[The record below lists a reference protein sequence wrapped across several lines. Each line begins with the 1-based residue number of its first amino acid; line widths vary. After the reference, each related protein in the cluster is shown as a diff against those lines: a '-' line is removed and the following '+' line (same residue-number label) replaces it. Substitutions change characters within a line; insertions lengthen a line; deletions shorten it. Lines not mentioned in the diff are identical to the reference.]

1 MAGARGDALEW
12 ALALAAAPAERLA
25 LRQRPLPEG
34 IAALLQVAGGG
45 ATTALADAV
54 ARTGRSPEALV
65 EAARFY
71 VREVL
76 FHPDADAYRLL
87 GVRRDADADTI
98 KGHHRLLQ
106 QWLHPDRQTPG
117 DDAVFAARVNAA
129 WDQLRSKARRDAYD
143 RALPMQVPA
152 ASADMPATV
161 FAWRVQPGPDVDAA
175 STRWRERVPLLA
187 LLGACV
193 ALGALAI
200 VDQRRA
206 PDPVL
211 RVGVAEDA
219 GEAIPGLALPIRE
232 ADDPVLASASASPAS
247 VPPRR
252 VTTPVHAAR
261 PSARPATTG
270 SARVAAS
277 AVPARPP
284 APVVIADFQPT
295 ESMPAR
301 PVTAVRPPPSF
312 RPTTME
318 AVAAVTTSV
327 PAAVAEPSSPPPS
340 ASPVAVATAIAPTS
354 PPPRVD
360 AARTREAQ
368 RTGLRLLSYVQGR
381 GRGVPPIWDTV
392 AAQRAA
398 SRAREQLMAQG
409 VARIEPAAWRVL
421 DASGDLDASLR
432 FSDGRAGV
440 LRAALV
446 WRDGQW
452 LVRDLVVEPAG

>member
-25 LRQRPLPEG
+25 LRQRPLPDG

-54 ARTGRSPEALV
+54 ARTGRSPEVLV

-71 VREVL
+71 AREVL

-129 WDQLRSKARRDAYD
+129 WDQLRSAARREAYD
-143 RALPMQVPA
+143 NALPMQAPA

-161 FAWRVQPGPDVDAA
+161 FAWRAQPGPDVDAA
-175 STRWRERVPLLA
+175 STRWRRRAPLLA
-187 LLGACV
+187 LLAACV

-211 RVGVAEDA
+211 RIGGAKDA

-270 SARVAAS
+270 SARVAAA
-277 AVPARPP
+277 AV
-284 APVVIADFQPT
+284 
-295 ESMPAR
+295 PAR

-312 RPTTME
+312 RPTTVE
-318 AVAAVTTSV
+318 AVAAVATSV
-327 PAAVAEPSSPPPS
+327 PAAVAEPPSPPPS

>member
-25 LRQRPLPEG
+25 LRQRPLPDG

-54 ARTGRSPEALV
+54 ARTGRSPEILV

-71 VREVL
+71 AREVL

-129 WDQLRSKARRDAYD
+129 WDQLRSAARREAYD
-143 RALPMQVPA
+143 NALPMQAPA

-161 FAWRVQPGPDVDAA
+161 FAWRAQPGPDIDAA
-175 STRWRERVPLLA
+175 STRWRRRAPLLA
-187 LLGACV
+187 LLAACV

-211 RVGVAEDA
+211 RIGGAEDT

-270 SARVAAS
+270 SARVA
-277 AVPARPP
+277 
-284 APVVIADFQPT
+284 
-295 ESMPAR
+295 
-301 PVTAVRPPPSF
+301 
-312 RPTTME
+312 
-318 AVAAVTTSV
+318 TSV
-327 PAAVAEPSSPPPS
+327 PAAVAEPPSPPPS